1 MSLLSFIKRLPIV
14 WLWLVLVFLAS
25 GLIINL
31 FQLLLLPLWFIK
43 KDLFRWANLNVVY
56 LHWCRKYMIT
66 RIDLLISDLVI
77 TKGFAVRATTIKG
90 QNTFAQMLF
99 FAQVSCDRWSK
110 HAWFITSDRSCKCTR
125 SDCIWCIPFIFNGS
139 LNEAGYIRAVHA

>member
-56 LHWCRKYMIT
+56 LHWCRKYCHNYMY
-66 RIDLLISDLVI
+66 LSVSDPNRRFQSSGD
-77 TKGFAVRATTIKG
+77 KDQKSERFCSNAVLCPS
-90 QNTFAQMLF
+90 FM
-99 FAQVSCDRWSK
+99 
-110 HAWFITSDRSCKCTR
+110 
-125 SDCIWCIPFIFNGS
+125 
-139 LNEAGYIRAVHA
+139 

>member
-66 RIDLLISDLVI
+66 RIDLLVSDNRRFRSARDNDQRP
-77 TKGFAVRATTIKG
+77 KHFCSNAVLCPS
-90 QNTFAQMLF
+90 FM
-99 FAQVSCDRWSK
+99 
-110 HAWFITSDRSCKCTR
+110 
-125 SDCIWCIPFIFNGS
+125 
-139 LNEAGYIRAVHA
+139 

>member
-14 WLWLVLVFLAS
+14 WLWLVLVFLVS

-66 RIDLLISDLVI
+66 
-77 TKGFAVRATTIKG
+77 
-90 QNTFAQMLF
+90 
-99 FAQVSCDRWSK
+99 
-110 HAWFITSDRSCKCTR
+110 
-125 SDCIWCIPFIFNGS
+125 CIC
-139 LNEAGYIRAVHA
+139 